1 MEGCTC
7 QQCQDKKSAILAGI
21 TLAENEILSEYK
33 KGLMALGLPKE
44 KMLAAIERAK
54 RGIK

>member
-1 MEGCTC
+1 M
-7 QQCQDKKSAILAGI
+7 SGI
-21 TLAENEILSEYK
+21 TLVETEILSEYK